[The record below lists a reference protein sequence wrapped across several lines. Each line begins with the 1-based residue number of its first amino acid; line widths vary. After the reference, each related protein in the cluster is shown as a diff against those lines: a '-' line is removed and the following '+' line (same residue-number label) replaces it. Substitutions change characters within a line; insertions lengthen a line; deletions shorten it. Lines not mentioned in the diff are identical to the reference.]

1 MAQTSNL
8 PTEILIQIINYLTP
22 QEKQK
27 GLLICQDWYNVF
39 RYGLY
44 HSISIKTLQ
53 QLEMLLKSLTQSSSV
68 SAVPNGH
75 LVKHL
80 CIQKKTIAYLEKMI
94 QERLIIPR
102 FLLEQLPDLCPNLEV
117 LDFDPETWR
126 FVCYHSN
133 VSKWNHMRQLP
144 TLASLGANLPILK
157 DLGKGLRSL
166 SIQSNM
172 IVDISTQGRLVSILS
187 LVPHINQLTIQ
198 GDKEPTLNLTLNDME
213 IIHKLLPSLKS
224 LEIVGDSI
232 QLHTMDNGRE
242 TINKVNSF
250 PTAPQV
256 VSLRIDTRLTPVTWL
271 YYVAHKYPQLKHLNM
286 SVHYDTSNAM
296 EEFQVEKALF
306 LNLTYKCRHLE
317 IIELSCPILSHWFN
331 TPFFETLKGHQC
343 IQEIKPI
350 ACRNGQIKFDADFS
364 FALEHG
370 KDLLT
375 SLEIEQWRLDAKLP
389 CTLQRLRSFTKL
401 AYLELKCDSYHDEYQ
416 INALLES
423 CPVLETLVLEW
434 GSLITPSSQS
444 LWKKRRHPLKS
455 LSMTFAS
462 FSTNLFDYL
471 SLSCPHVNM
480 ISLAKCKQLCL
491 INNLASQTVIEVN
504 LPNHRLDC
512 LVLDGVRLDYSSAS
526 LFYHGLSS
534 YIRLASVQT
543 TQNATWYHHVG
554 YKAGDRKLPIL
565 APLDGNDSQVIR
577 AYFDK
582 REGSQVVHSSKSF
595 LENLSEQKVGDLLKT
610 NLMFGYVKIN
620 CKSIDQFYL
629 DGNVNCQA

>member
-1 MAQTSNL
+1 
-8 PTEILIQIINYLTP
+8 
-22 QEKQK
+22 
-27 GLLICQDWYNVF
+27 
-39 RYGLY
+39 
-44 HSISIKTLQ
+44 
-53 QLEMLLKSLTQSSSV
+53 MLLKSLTQSSSL
-68 SAVPNGH
+68 SAIPNGH
-75 LVKHL
+75 LVKSL
-80 CIQKKTIAYLEKMI
+80 CIQEKTVACLEKMI
-94 QERLIIPR
+94 QDRLIIPR

-117 LDFDPETWR
+117 LDFDPKTWK

-133 VSKWNHMRQLP
+133 VSKWSHMRQLP

-187 LVPHINQLTIQ
+187 LVPHINQLAIQ
-198 GDKEPTLNLTLNDME
+198 GDEESTLNLTLNDME
-213 IIHKLLPSLKS
+213 IIHKLLPSLRR
-224 LEIVGDSI
+224 LDIVGDNI
-232 QLHTMDNGRE
+232 QLHTMNDKRE

-271 YYVAHKYPQLKHLNM
+271 CYVAHKYPQLKHLNID
-286 SVHYDTSNAM
+286 VHYDTSHAM
-296 EEFQVEKALF
+296 EDFQVEKALL
-306 LNLTYKCRHLE
+306 LNLIHKCRHLE
-317 IIELSCPILSHWFN
+317 TIELSCPVLSHWFN
-331 TPFFETLKGHQC
+331 ASFFETLKGHQC

-350 ACRNGQIKFDADFS
+350 ARRNGQIKFDAEFS
-364 FALEHG
+364 FALEQG

-375 SLEIEQWRLDAKLP
+375 ALEIEQWRLDAKLP

-416 INALLES
+416 INTLLES
-423 CPVLETLVLEW
+423 CPVLQTLVLEW
-434 GSLITPSSQS
+434 GSLITPSQS

-471 SLSCPHVNM
+471 AKSCPHIST
-480 ISLAKCKQLCL
+480 ISLTKCKQLCL

-504 LPNHRLDC
+504 LPNHHLDC

-526 LFYHGLSS
+526 MFYHGLSS

-543 TQNATWYHHVG
+543 TRNTVWHHHVG
-554 YKAGDRKLPIL
+554 YKANDRKLPIL
-565 APLDGNDSQVIR
+565 APLNENDSKTTR

-582 REGSQVVHSSKSF
+582 RECSRVLHSNKSF
-595 LENLSEQKVGDLLKT
+595 LENLSEQKIDNLLKT
-610 NLMFGYVKIN
+610 NLMFGYIRVN
-620 CKSIDQFYL
+620 CKSIDHFYL

>member
-1 MAQTSNL
+1 MVPTTHL
-8 PTEILIQIINYLTP
+8 PTEILVQIVNYLTP
-22 QEKQK
+22 QEKQS
-27 GLLICQDWYNVF
+27 GLLICQDWYHVF

-44 HSISIKTLQ
+44 HNICIKTVH
-53 QLEMLLKSLTQSSSV
+53 QLEMLLKSLSQSSSV

-75 LVKHL
+75 LVKSL
-80 CIQKKTIAYLEKMI
+80 FIQKKTVACLEKMI
-94 QERLIIPR
+94 HERLIIPR

-117 LDFDPETWR
+117 LDFDPETWK

-198 GDKEPTLNLTLNDME
+198 GDKESTLNLTLNDME
-213 IIHKLLPSLKS
+213 IIHKLLPRLRSLD
-224 LEIVGDSI
+224 IVGDNI
-232 QLHTMDNGRE
+232 QLHTMNNERE
-242 TINKVNSF
+242 TINKVDGF

-256 VSLRIDTRLTPVTWL
+256 ASLRIDTRLTPVTWL
-271 YYVAHKYPQLKHLNM
+271 YYVAHKYPQLKRLNID
-286 SVHYDTSNAM
+286 VHYDTSNAM
-296 EEFQVEKALF
+296 EDFQVEKALL
-306 LNLTYKCRHLE
+306 LNLAHKCRHLE
-317 IIELSCPILSHWFN
+317 TIELSCPVLSHWFN
-331 TPFFETLKGHQC
+331 TSFFETLKRNQC
-343 IQEIKPI
+343 IQEIKPMTR
-350 ACRNGQIKFDADFS
+350 RNGQIKYDADFS
-364 FALEHG
+364 FALEQG

-375 SLEIEQWRLDAKLP
+375 ALEIEQWRLDAKLP
-389 CTLQRLRSFTKL
+389 CTLHRLRSFTKL

-416 INALLES
+416 INTLLES

-434 GSLITPSSQS
+434 GSLITPTQP
-444 LWKKRRHPLKS
+444 LWKRKRHPLKS

-471 SLSCPHVNM
+471 SLSCPHVST
-480 ISLAKCKQLCL
+480 ISLTKCKQLCL
-491 INNLASQTVIEVN
+491 INNLASQTVIALN
-504 LPNHRLDC
+504 LPNHHLDC

-526 LFYHGLSS
+526 MFYHGLSS
-534 YIRLASVQT
+534 YIRLASVQS
-543 TQNATWYHHVG
+543 TQGTAWYHHTG
-554 YKAGDRKLPIL
+554 YKANNSKLPIL
-565 APLDGNDSQVIR
+565 VPLDESDSQITR

-582 REGSQVVHSSKSF
+582 RESSQVVRNSKGF
-595 LENLSEQKVGDLLKT
+595 LENLSAQKLANLLKT
-610 NLMFGYVKIN
+610 NLMFGYIRVN

-629 DGNVNCQA
+629 DGN